1 MSESRGKIIINSNHC
16 KGCGL
21 CITAC
26 PKDCI
31 GLSDQADLRG
41 IRLSILNDN
50 PDCTGCTLCAVICPD
65 VAIDVYKKIE
75 SQETTIRA

>member
-1 MSESRGKIIINSNHC
+1 MSEPRGNIIINAARC

-26 PKDCI
+26 PQECI
-31 GLSDQADLRG
+31 KLSDRADLRG
-41 IRLSILNDN
+41 IRLAILTDN
-50 PDCTGCTLCAVICPD
+50 PECTGCTLCAVICPD

-75 SQETTIRA
+75 S